1 MEDLT
6 IMQVQSRIARAA
18 RAGTLLTLLAS
29 LIAVLLGLT
38 AVTAHADDVDGK
50 TFVIATD
57 TTFAPF
63 EFRDASGDL
72 VGVDMDLI
80 REIADRQGFTVDIKA
95 LGFDAALQA
104 VTSKQAD
111 GVIAGMSITDERRE
125 IFDFSDPYF
134 SSGVQMAVRADNDA
148 ISSYEDLRGTTVVA
162 KTGSEGLRF
171 AESIA
176 EQYGFTVKALDKADT
191 MYAEVT
197 TGNAAAVFDDY
208 PVLAYGIEQGNGLK
222 VVTPKE
228 QGSSYG
234 FAVLKGSNPELLAAF
249 NAGLAEMRADGS
261 YHELLVRYLGVNAP
275 ADDTPVEGVEGK
287 TFVIATDT
295 TFAPF
300 VFRDASGNLVGIDM
314 DIIREVA
321 KRQGFEIDIRS
332 LGFDAALQAVTSRQA
347 DGVIAGMSITDERRE
362 VFDFSDPY
370 FDSGVQMAV
379 RADDDTVAGYED
391 LDGLTVVAKTGSEGL
406 RFAQS
411 IAEQYGFTVKA
422 LDKADTMYAEVTTGN
437 AAAVF
442 DDYPVLAYGINQ
454 GNGLK
459 IVTPKEQGSSYG
471 FAVLKGH
478 NPELLAAF
486 NAGLSGMKT
495 DGTYQQIL
503 DTYLAAPENA
513 AGPLSF
519 WELLVESMPALLK
532 GLAMTLAATALSL
545 AFASA
550 LGVVFGFLRVS
561 GKKVLE
567 VIASTYVAI
576 FRGTPLLVQAFFFY
590 FGLPAALGVQIDV
603 FTAGVLT
610 LSLNAGAYMTEIV
623 RGGIQSVDTGQM
635 EASRSLGLNWMQSMR
650 KIVVPQA
657 VKIMTPSFIN
667 QFVITL
673 KDTSLLAVLGFAEL
687 TYQGQQIIARNFRSF
702 DMWLIVGAMYFIV
715 IFALTNLSNAID
727 KRINK

>member
-1 MEDLT
+1 
-6 IMQVQSRIARAA
+6 
-18 RAGTLLTLLAS
+18 
-29 LIAVLLGLT
+29 
-38 AVTAHADDVDGK
+38 
-50 TFVIATD
+50 
-57 TTFAPF
+57 
-63 EFRDASGDL
+63 
-72 VGVDMDLI
+72 
-80 REIADRQGFTVDIKA
+80 
-95 LGFDAALQA
+95 
-104 VTSKQAD
+104 
-111 GVIAGMSITDERRE
+111 
-125 IFDFSDPYF
+125 
-134 SSGVQMAVRADNDA
+134 
-148 ISSYEDLRGTTVVA
+148 
-162 KTGSEGLRF
+162 
-171 AESIA
+171 
-176 EQYGFTVKALDKADT
+176 DT

-197 TGNAAAVFDDY
+197 TGNAAAVFDD
-208 PVLAYGIEQGNGLK
+208 
-222 VVTPKE
+222 
-228 QGSSYG
+228 
-234 FAVLKGSNPELLAAF
+234 F
-249 NAGLAEMRADGS
+249 
-261 YHELLVRYLGVNAP
+261 
-275 ADDTPVEGVEGK
+275 
-287 TFVIATDT
+287 
-295 TFAPF
+295 
-300 VFRDASGNLVGIDM
+300 
-314 DIIREVA
+314 
-321 KRQGFEIDIRS
+321 
-332 LGFDAALQAVTSRQA
+332 
-347 DGVIAGMSITDERRE
+347 
-362 VFDFSDPY
+362 
-370 FDSGVQMAV
+370 
-379 RADDDTVAGYED
+379 
-391 LDGLTVVAKTGSEGL
+391 
-406 RFAQS
+406 
-411 IAEQYGFTVKA
+411 
-422 LDKADTMYAEVTTGN
+422 
-437 AAAVF
+437 
-442 DDYPVLAYGINQ
+442 PVLAYGINQ